1 MVIKI
6 SEQERPNQGWFW
18 NKIGLA
24 GKTELH
30 VSQTDSQPDPDHPDD
45 LEPDP
50 VTRPECPTLVLN
62 RKLVAQFFAGDRFFE
77 DFYNEGIEIFIFS
90 QILVLDFYCSI
101 KILPLKIEIL
111 EKPQLIAHE
120 Q

>member
-1 MVIKI
+1 MNKNVQTRGDF
-6 SEQERPNQGWFW
+6 ET
-18 NKIGLA
+18 KIGLA

-50 VTRPECPTLVLN
+50 VTRSECPTLVLS

-77 DFYNEGIEIFIFS
+77 NFYNEGIEIFIFS
-90 QILVLDFYCSI
+90 QILFSDFYCSI
-101 KILPLKIEIL
+101 KNSPVENRNFGKTAINC
-111 EKPQLIAHE
+111 A
-120 Q
+120 